1 MKKRVAL
8 EEEEGKVETP
18 SKEESPRNRII
29 LIIIRRIKPID

>member
-8 EEEEGKVETP
+8 EEEGKVETP
-18 SKEESPRNRII
+18 SKEERPPNIII